1 MTPGHRVHNISIR
14 RTHYGGSG
22 MSIHSTG
29 LGDDEAG
36 TLAEDTLRGVP
47 AIAEHIGE
55 SMRRTYYLLERGYIP
70 AGKLGSI
77 WIASRRALREHYAR
91 LTGAAA

>member
-1 MTPGHRVHNISIR
+1 
-14 RTHYGGSG
+14 

-55 SMRRTYYLLERGYIP
+55 LIRRTYYLLERGYIP

>member
-1 MTPGHRVHNISIR
+1 MTPGKRVHNIPIR
-14 RTHYGGSG
+14 RSIYADRA

-29 LGDDEAG
+29 LGGGEAG
-36 TLAEDTLRGVP
+36 TLSEDTLRGVP

-55 SMRRTYYLLERGYIP
+55 SVRRTYYILERGYIP

-77 WIASRRALREHYAR
+77 WIASRRGLRAHYAR
-91 LTGAAA
+91 LTGAAS